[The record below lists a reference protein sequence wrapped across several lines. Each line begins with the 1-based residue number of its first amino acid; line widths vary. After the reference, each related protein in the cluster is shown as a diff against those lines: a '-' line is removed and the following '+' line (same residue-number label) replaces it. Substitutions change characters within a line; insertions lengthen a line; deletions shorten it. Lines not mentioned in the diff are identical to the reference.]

1 MSGVTIGLL
10 AIAIMIALMFVRV
23 PIGLC
28 MFMTGAIGTA
38 IYVGPTPILAN
49 LAGVVYDNFSRYSL
63 SVIPIFLLMG
73 SFASRAGLSSALY
86 RAGQAFLG
94 HRRGGLAM
102 ATIGACAGFGAI
114 CGSSVAT
121 AATMAQVA
129 LPEMKRAGYHPRL
142 TTGTLAAGGTLGI
155 LIPPSIVLVIYAILA
170 EQNIAKLF
178 VAAFIPGVIAAI
190 GYCITIAITVR
201 LNPELSTEVE
211 RATRAERR
219 HAILE
224 VWPVLLIFVLVIGG
238 MYIGWF
244 TPTEGASVGAVG
256 TGLLAITRGHM
267 RLDGFLAAIYEAA
280 VSSAMIFFIVTGA
293 AVFSSFL
300 AYTQLPQAVAQWLA
314 GSGMNAWV
322 ALTLILIIYLALGCV
337 MDSLS
342 MILLTIPIFFPAIM
356 QLDFGLSP
364 EETAIW
370 FGIIALIVVEVG
382 LITPPVG
389 MNLFIINSMAKN
401 VPMIETYRG
410 VLPFI
415 LADVVRTAL
424 LVAFPPI
431 TLFALWLLY

>member
-1 MSGVTIGLL
+1 MTGPTAGLV
-10 AIAIMIALMFVRV
+10 AIVIMIALMFVRV
-23 PIGLC
+23 PIGLA
-28 MFMTGAIGTA
+28 MFITGAVGIATF
-38 IYVGPTPILAN
+38 VGPTPILAN
-49 LAGVVYDNFSRYSL
+49 LSGLVFDNFSKYSL

-73 SFASRAGLSSALY
+73 SFASRAGLSGALY
-86 RAGQAFLG
+86 RAGQAYLG

-102 ATIGACAGFGAI
+102 ATVGACAGFGAI

-129 LPEMKRAGYHPRL
+129 LPEMKRAGYDPRL

-178 VAAFIPGVIAAI
+178 VAAFVPGIIAAI
-190 GYCITIAITVR
+190 SYCIAIAVTVR
-201 LNPELSTEVE
+201 LNPALATPVG
-211 RATRAERR
+211 RASAQERR
-219 HAILE
+219 EALIE
-224 VWPVLLIFVLVIGG
+224 VWPVMLIFVLVIGG
-238 MYIGWF
+238 MYVGWF

-256 TGLLAITRGHM
+256 TGLLAITRGGM
-267 RLDGFLAAIYEAA
+267 RLDGFLQAIYEAA
-280 VSSAMIFFIVTGA
+280 VSSAMIFFIVMGA

-300 AYTQLPQAVAQWLA
+300 AFTQLPQAVASALANSGLSPWL
-314 GSGMNAWV
+314 V
-322 ALTLILIIYLALGCV
+322 LTLILLIYLALGCV

-356 QLDFGLSP
+356 QLDFGLPP
-364 EETAIW
+364 EDTAIW

-389 MNLFIINSMAKN
+389 MNLFVINSMARD

-415 LADVVRTAL
+415 AADVVRTVL

-431 TLFALWLLY
+431 TLAAVWLLY